1 MTRRRPS
8 LVAAA
13 CVAGLLVLIA
23 GCDKDKKG
31 VEPPAELVD
40 LKPTLAVQ
48 KLWDTSVG
56 GGGEKLR
63 LALSLALDRGVLF
76 TAARDGEVVALD
88 PATGRVKWS
97 QDTKADLAAGPGV
110 GASVVAVGTSDGKV
124 IALDVASGK
133 VLWQA
138 SVSSEVLA
146 APLVTGDRVV
156 VRSVDGRVHALDA
169 LTGRSQWTGEEP
181 VPKLSLRGTASPV
194 LAKDNIVAGFDS
206 GKVVAFALTSGD
218 VAWQAQVT
226 TPGGRSELARLADV
240 DSAVQVD
247 GNDGF
252 ATGYQGRV
260 VMLALDSGQVWWSRD
275 LSSYRTPALDDTQL
289 YVATADGSVVALRR
303 RDGAVVWQQD
313 GLKRRGLSAPAVVGN
328 AVIVGDFDGY
338 LHWLDRDSGKFIAR
352 ERPGGE
358 RISMAPVTDGDRVF
372 VIDDGGRVVAFRS
385 GASAG
390 R

>member
-13 CVAGLLVLIA
+13 CVASLLVLIA

-48 KLWDTSVG
+48 KLWDTGVG

-63 LALSLALDRGVLF
+63 LALGLALDRGVLF

-133 VLWQA
+133 VLWKV

-146 APLVTGDRVV
+146 APLVTGDRVI

-169 LTGRSQWTGEEP
+169 LTGKSQWTGEEP

-194 LAKDNIVAGFDS
+194 LAKDNVVAGFDS
-206 GKVVAFALTSGD
+206 GKVVAFTLASGD
-218 VAWQAQVT
+218 IAWQAQVT

-260 VMLALDSGQVWWSRD
+260 VMLALDSGQIWWSRD
-275 LSSYRTPALDDTQL
+275 LSSYRAPALDDTQL

-358 RISMAPVTDGDRVF
+358 RISMAPVTDGDRAF
-372 VIDDGGRVVAFRS
+372 VIDDGGRVVAYRS
-385 GASAG
+385 GAPAG